1 MRRNCLRMTRL
12 FVAGLLAV
20 TANAALADEASDEL
34 AREATDPTASLMAFN
49 FIVDYTFD
57 FHGPITGDDDATVL
71 SFRPVIPFTAWG
83 RSNILRVTIPYQNSG
98 RGAEGLGSVS
108 LFNVVVTD
116 RPWGR
121 FALGLVAS
129 LSPDHAAADE
139 FSAGPAIGAV
149 RVFSKK
155 LSVGAFNQNVFA
167 GDTAVSQIQ
176 PVVAY
181 QLGNGWSLSAG
192 DLQIVYDWKSGRFV
206 SIPVGFQ
213 IGKVTKLFGQ
223 PVRWSVNPQY
233 NLKDDAG
240 LEKFS
245 TLFTFTLLVPGK

>member
-1 MRRNCLRMTRL
+1 VTVL

-20 TANAALADEASDEL
+20 QGIAARADEAADEL
-34 AREATDPTASLMAFN
+34 ARKATDPTASLMAFS
-49 FIVDYTFD
+49 FILDYTFD
-57 FHGPITGDDDATVL
+57 FHGPTTGDDDATVL
-71 SFRPVIPFTAWG
+71 SFRPAIPYTAWG
-83 RSNILRVTIPYQNSG
+83 KSNILRVTVPYQVSG

-108 LFNVVVTD
+108 VFNVVVTD
-116 RPWGR
+116 RSWGR
-121 FALGLVAS
+121 YALGLVAS
-129 LSPDHAAADE
+129 LSSEDSAADE
-139 FSAGPAIGAV
+139 FAIGPAIGAV
-149 RVFSKK
+149 WVLSKK
-155 LSVGAFNQNVFA
+155 FNIGVFNQNVFA

-223 PVRWSVNPQY
+223 PVRWGVNPQY
-233 NLKDDAG
+233 NLKDDPG
-240 LEKFS
+240 LERFS
-245 TLFTFTLLVPGK
+245 TSFTFTLLVPGK